1 MKIFQYEN
9 FNEKAKKIDDKFL
22 YIKEK
27 IKLDSL
33 WSEKDCFKI
42 EIKKSYIKGFLRYEK
57 NTRELLEELVKSYN
71 KINNKKFKYTNF
83 YPMIHL
89 SKDKTEFGG
98 FHFDQVD
105 NNNLHTLWIAIS
117 PYQYPALSVFNYSS
131 TSNFINKFLIKTKLT
146 KLFSKKIY
154 PQQGDLNIWDG
165 QLIHAGNFNN
175 SPRAVMAFQMKILNS
190 EESFIFEDTENY
202 PQKFKSDNYNQNF
215 DENYLIKD
223 YDFFSQLVN
232 LIEIKSRED
241 KKIFNSFDDI
251 AEIFKNNINF
261 KKKEFSFSLSILSQ
275 RIRSFQK
282 LFQNQ
287 FQNIG
292 KFVTLLDYAS
302 TLIGA
307 ENLISFK
314 RLFLNNEIKN
324 QILENI
330 MKNDV
335 YDVCHLK
342 KDKINLIIKT
352 F

>member
-1 MKIFQYEN
+1 M
-9 FNEKAKKIDDKFL
+9 
-22 YIKEK
+22 
-27 IKLDSL
+27 
-33 WSEKDCFKI
+33 
-42 EIKKSYIKGFLRYEK
+42 
-57 NTRELLEELVKSYN
+57 
-71 KINNKKFKYTNF
+71 
-83 YPMIHL
+83 
-89 SKDKTEFGG
+89 
-98 FHFDQVD
+98 
-105 NNNLHTLWIAIS
+105 
-117 PYQYPALSVFNYSS
+117 
-131 TSNFINKFLIKTKLT
+131 
-146 KLFSKKIY
+146 
-154 PQQGDLNIWDG
+154 
-165 QLIHAGNFNN
+165 
-175 SPRAVMAFQMKILNS
+175 
-190 EESFIFEDTENY
+190 
-202 PQKFKSDNYNQNF
+202 
-215 DENYLIKD
+215 
-223 YDFFSQLVN
+223 
-232 LIEIKSRED
+232 IEIKSRED

-287 FQNIG
+287 LQNIG